1 MMAKSSLTWIV
12 DAVLLLLLL
21 ESAVLWLLRRR
32 IAPTT
37 AWWRMLPMLTAGACL
52 VAALRVALTG
62 ASPVWLL
69 TALGAAFLAHLVDIA
84 SRWAPR

>member
-1 MMAKSSLTWIV
+1 MMAQPSLTWIT

-21 ESAVLWLLRRR
+21 ESAVLWVLRHR

-52 VAALRVALTG
+52 TAAVRVALTG
-62 ASPVWLL
+62 SSPVWLL
-69 TALGAAFLAHLVDIA
+69 TALGAAFVAHLADIA
-84 SRWAPR
+84 SRWAP